1 MAAAD
6 IVNDRPNSPSTA
18 NRAFEMKEELKEF
31 NRSFAITQ
39 DDEIHH
45 QHQPSGDASNSINI
59 ISISTISPGDVN
71 TPGSNS
77 INVQDTSTHK
87 RDHATSDDSKLGKKF
102 IAPKDFELLKVIGMG
117 AFGKVCLWLHQYQ
130 AML

>member
-18 NRAFEMKEELKEF
+18 ERAFEMKEELKEF

-45 QHQPSGDASNSINI
+45 QHQPSGDASNNSINI
-59 ISISTISPGDVN
+59 ISTTSPGDVN
-71 TPGSNS
+71 TGSIS
-77 INVQDTSTHK
+77 INAQDISTPK
-87 RDHATSDDSKLGKKF
+87 RDHVSSEDSKLGKKF

-117 AFGKVCLWLHQYQ
+117 AFGKVCLWLCQYR